1 MGARDRIDQQVREQ
15 STSEQSMSLS
25 EISETLEAL
34 NSTVTQLVE
43 SQNRTTETV
52 RELKTSKGSTPS
64 FLSIADVQN
73 TLDDLTTTV
82 VEIGETLISSEAV
95 ELPDGSSVSRSELEA
110 HAMMSALRDEMKV
123 LPLVIE
129 KLADVIHAK
138 GQVKVDNEKVAQF
151 VAAKLGAE
159 IDAKVAESADRVEKR
174 LKAQEARLAE
184 LGDAR
189 VSEVTKTLQG
199 ATKGLERA
207 ERMVSGMKR
216 SLTLAGVGK
225 VAAASIPFA
234 LVVLALVMLLGLG
247 GQLFG
252 VGPVFGW
259 AWASFAATEAWWAKL
274 LIALATIAGA
284 LGVLWVVKI
293 LGQKLYATYRGW

>member
-82 VEIGETLISSEAV
+82 VQIGETLISSEAV

-110 HAMMSALRDEMKV
+110 HAMMSALRNEMKGV
-123 LPLVIE
+123 ASETEL
-129 KLADVIHAK
+129 LAKEVHAK
-138 GQVKVDNEKVAQF
+138 THVKVDNEKVAQF

-159 IDAKVAESADRVEKR
+159 IDAKVGESADRVEKR

-189 VSEVTKTLQG
+189 VSAVARTLQE

-207 ERMVSGMKR
+207 EKMASGMKR

-259 AWASFAATEAWWAKL
+259 AWASFAAAEAWWAKL
-274 LIALATIAGA
+274 LIALATITGA